1 MRQFI
6 TGLSPEA
13 GVLYNFTRQGTIDEN
28 CLAFQARDST
38 RFVIQ
43 RFDDTDRHEQLR
55 QKAQILTTD

>member
-13 GVLYNFTRQGTIDEN
+13 GVLYNFTGQSALDEN
-28 CLAFQARDST
+28 RLAFQARDST
-38 RFVIQ
+38 GFVIQ

-55 QKAQILTTD
+55 QKA